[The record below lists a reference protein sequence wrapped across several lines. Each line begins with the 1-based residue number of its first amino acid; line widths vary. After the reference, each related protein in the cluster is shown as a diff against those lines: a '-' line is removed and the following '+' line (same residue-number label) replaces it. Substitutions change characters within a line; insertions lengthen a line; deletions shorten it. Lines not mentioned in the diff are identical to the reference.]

1 MKLILL
7 LSVLCFATAFAG
19 DYVITDMYTKSGC
32 KDADLAVHVN
42 SLMKLGC
49 KKFTE
54 ASSADYKL
62 DGKKLV
68 ADSYATA
75 DCSGT
80 KTATTDTGLVTGTC
94 VAQGSSSVKI
104 GTMSASVWK
113 GHTTGAGNIFSKNYQ
128 GSETCGGDV
137 SMEMVYLSKAQGM
150 CMPRDG
156 GSGTVTWTNAAITSK
171 EYGSTDC
178 TGTATKTEVENFNV
192 CKNATDASGK
202 SSTYATANPA
212 VSSGTK
218 LTGFT
223 STLFLLCVALFTN
236 SFL

>member
-19 DYVITDMYTKSGC
+19 DNVIISYYMKVGC
-32 KDADLAVHVN
+32 KDADHAAYM
-42 SLMKLGC
+42 SQGMQLGC
-49 KKFTE
+49 KKDGT
-54 ASSADYKL
+54 SSADYKL

-68 ADSYATA
+68 ADVYTST

-80 KTATTDTGLVTGTC
+80 KTGTSDLGVVMDAC
-94 VAQGSSSVKI
+94 VPAGGASLKY

-113 GHTTGAGNIFSKNYQ
+113 GHTTGGGNLFSKQYS
-128 GSETCGGDV
+128 GSDTCGGDV
-137 SMEMVYLSKAQGM
+137 GQEIVYLSKAQGM

-156 GSGTVTWTNAAITSK
+156 GSGTATWTNAAITATS
-171 EYGSTDC
+171 YGSTDC
-178 TGTATKTEVENFNV
+178 TGTATATEVENFNV
-192 CKNATDASGK
+192 CSNETDSGGK
-202 SSTYATANPA
+202 RSSYTTGNPA
-212 VSSGTK
+212 ASSGTK
-218 LTGFT
+218 STGFT